1 LVERR
6 SPKPNV
12 AGSSP
17 AWPDD
22 IRVSEA
28 EVGGMKRIIQ
38 FFKDSFAELK
48 KVQWPS
54 RSEVSSSTKVVL
66 VSVLIFAVVY
76 GIVDFLLLQGI
87 ELIF

>member
-1 LVERR
+1 
-6 SPKPNV
+6 
-12 AGSSP
+12 
-17 AWPDD
+17 
-22 IRVSEA
+22 
-28 EVGGMKRIIQ
+28 MKRIIQ

-54 RSEVSSSTKVVL
+54 RSEVASNTKVVL
-66 VSVLIFAVVY
+66 VSVLIFAAVF